1 MYNVMSDFSGAR
13 RASEGVTLVV
23 QVILTSCKVLRM
35 VMLIGIQLH
44 SICIYIYTLA
54 YLYVCCVTRIN
65 LVILHIFMY
74 NVISD
79 LDNIYM
85 HIYRMSPYS
94 NCIQFAYIY
103 IYIYVSIFICMLC
116 YKDQLGDFTYI
127 YV

>member
-1 MYNVMSDFSGAR
+1 M
-13 RASEGVTLVV
+13 V

-44 SICIYIYTLA
+44 SICIYIYMLA

-79 LDNIYM
+79 LDNIY
-85 HIYRMSPYS
+85 I
-94 NCIQFAYIY
+94 C
-103 IYIYVSIFICMLC
+103 IFIE
-116 YKDQLGDFTYI
+116 
-127 YV
+127 